1 MGTYDPEE
9 GGIKTVK
16 FGPLFYKYADISD
29 TLGEFKQIHGYI
41 LQANITMGQSVS

>member
-1 MGTYDPEE
+1 MGEYDPEE

-29 TLGEFKQIHGYI
+29 TLGESFYGLYS
-41 LQANITMGQSVS
+41 LLAF